1 MSRDFVAIAEKYAR
15 DVLDGTIPACKFNK
29 QAAQRY
35 LDDLSN
41 GVEGYTFN
49 KDRATHVC
57 KVIEMLP
64 HVKGKWAGTPI
75 HLEPWQVFIL
85 VAVFGWVD
93 GDGMRRFNTVYI
105 EVARKN
111 AKSTLTSAVG
121 LYCLTF
127 DDEAGAECYSAATTR
142 DQARIVFQDA
152 QRMVKMSAGFRERTG
167 AKAHA
172 HAVTCEATN
181 SSFKALSAEG
191 STLDGLNI
199 HFASVDEL
207 HAHKTRAVW
216 EVLETGTGARTQPLL
231 WAITTAGS
239 DRSGICYEQ
248 RAYVIKLLNG
258 SAKDDSYFGIIFTID
273 DDDDWTDPKCWQKA
287 NPNFG
292 VSVNPQDL
300 ERKAR
305 KAVQMPSATN
315 GFLTK
320 HLDVWVNADTAW
332 MNMVAW
338 ENCGDDEKTLDDFE
352 DWELILGLDLASKV
366 DIASLSYL
374 FRKGKKYGLVVENF
388 LPEETIE
395 ASKNSQY
402 DGWEQSGRLISTP
415 GNVID
420 YDIIEQRIEN
430 AAKRFNLLE
439 CAYDPFQATQL
450 STRMIEQGIEMV
462 EVRPTTLNFSEPMKE
477 LEKIVIS
484 DELVHDNCP
493 VMNWMVS
500 NTVCHR
506 DAKDNIYPR
515 KEFDDNKIDGVVATV
530 TALSRFMNREDGT
543 SVYEHKGVAVL

>member
-167 AKAHA
+167 AKDHA
-172 HAVTCEATN
+172 TAVTCEATN

-305 KAVQMPSATN
+305 KAAQMPSATN

-352 DWELILGLDLASKV
+352 GWELILGLDLASKV

-420 YDIIEQRIEN
+420 YDIIEQRIES

-484 DELVHDNCP
+484 DELIHDNCP

-515 KEFDDNKIDGVVATV
+515 KEFEDNKIDGVVATV